1 MEKIFLESKELWYEF
16 CKANGIG
23 DIHRHFNT
31 QQCDIF
37 GGKESDF
44 RFECNGELVNVP
56 KEPTQYPCIFVY
68 HKMSYNQFG
77 MFIYKDD
84 WRKDFE
90 NNNDKEIIS
99 RLRGKVDE
107 LEVKIMLM
115 TNNRKYNNMID
126 DDDLGSPWRKHILDD

>member
-1 MEKIFLESKELWYEF
+1 MNSVKQTALEIF
-16 CKANGIG
+16 IG
-23 DIHRHFNT
+23 NLTT
-31 QQCDIF
+31 QWCDIF
-37 GGKESDF
+37 CGEKSVF

-56 KEPTQYPCIFVY
+56 QDPIQYPCIFVY

-84 WRKDFE
+84 WKKDFE
-90 NNNDKEIIS
+90 NTSNNSDKEIIS

-115 TNNRKYNNMID
+115 TNYNMI
-126 DDDLGSPWRKHILDD
+126 DDDLGSPFRKHILDD